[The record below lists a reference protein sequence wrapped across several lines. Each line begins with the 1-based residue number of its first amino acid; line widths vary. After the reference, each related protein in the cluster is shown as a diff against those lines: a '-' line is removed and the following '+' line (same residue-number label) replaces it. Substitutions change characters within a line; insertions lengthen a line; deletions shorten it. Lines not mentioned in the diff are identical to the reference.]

1 MVTTL
6 TIATLY
12 HLYTTDFRYSTN
24 TVNLYGVPAFYSTC
38 IFCVSSLHTGN
49 GVNSS
54 TADNLADAASFCP
67 GQTGSV
73 HGRVL

>member
-1 MVTTL
+1 MLTTL

-12 HLYTTDFRYSTN
+12 HCCNTDFRYSTN
-24 TVNLYGVPAFYSTC
+24 TVNLYDVPTFTQHAF
-38 IFCVSSLHTGN
+38 FCVSSLRTGN

-54 TADNLADAASFCP
+54 TADNLADAASFCL